1 MMRKCSRALSLLFVV
16 IVSVLAVNTYNNHA
30 FVPLPANNVFPDCL
44 NGCIGVFGTP
54 NGDQ

>member
-16 IVSVLAVNTYNNHA
+16 IVSVLAVNTHNNHA
-30 FVPLPANNVFPDCL
+30 FVPLPANNVFADCL

>member
-16 IVSVLAVNTYNNHA
+16 IVSVLAVNTHNNHA